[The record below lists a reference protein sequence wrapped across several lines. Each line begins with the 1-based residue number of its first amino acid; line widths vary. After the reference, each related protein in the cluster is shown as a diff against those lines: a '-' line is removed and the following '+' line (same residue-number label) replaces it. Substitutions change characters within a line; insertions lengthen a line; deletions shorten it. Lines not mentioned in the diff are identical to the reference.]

1 VGGKDDDGIDLNKS
15 DDNFNCEDKPRNYF
29 ISLSIEE

>member
-1 VGGKDDDGIDLNKS
+1 MGDKDDDRINLNKS
-15 DDNFNCEDKPRNYF
+15 DDNFNCEDEPGDYP